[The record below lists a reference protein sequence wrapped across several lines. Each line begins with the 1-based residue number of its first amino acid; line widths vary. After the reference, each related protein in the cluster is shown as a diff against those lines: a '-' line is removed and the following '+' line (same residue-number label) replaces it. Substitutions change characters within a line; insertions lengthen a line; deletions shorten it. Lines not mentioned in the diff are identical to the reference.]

1 MTWFF
6 WKKPIE
12 EPIEEKKVVAERV
25 KNEIIKLINES
36 RAMSPQDRFGI
47 FLPLQTLLYSN
58 ADGISIDIYLRKIIK
73 YLNNNNY
80 IELPNI
86 IRYLDKLNNLKYNNL
101 NYKNLN
107 YKNIW
112 NEAANDW
119 NSMNTAKILKSGG
132 RQRHIN
138 RRKIITRRLKKHKK
152 KSKKNTKRHKKSKK
166 STKKRKKTKK
176 YKKRR

>member
-1 MTWFF
+1 MKWFF

-12 EPIEEKKVVAERV
+12 KSIEERI

-36 RAMSPQDRFGI
+36 RIMPPRDKINI
-47 FLPLQTLLYSN
+47 FLPLQTLLTVE
-58 ADGISIDIYLRKIIK
+58 GIGIPNNIDIPMIVR
-73 YLNNNNY
+73 YLNKNKY

-86 IRYLDKLNNLKYNNL
+86 LWYLETGNLHETY
-101 NYKNLN
+101 NLN

-119 NSMNTAKILKSGG
+119 DSMNTAKKLKMGG

-138 RRKIITRRLKKHKK
+138 RRKIITRMFKKHKK
-152 KSKKNTKRHKKSKK
+152 K
-166 STKKRKKTKK
+166 
-176 YKKRR
+176 